1 MQINH
6 VCVLGGSGFVGSA
19 VVHQLSVAGF
29 MVKVLTRRRESSK
42 HLILLPN
49 VEVVECN
56 VMDDAALSAQ
66 IKGCDAV
73 INLIGI
79 LHESSK
85 LSFDAMHA
93 NLPKRVAKICEAH
106 SVKRLLHMSAL
117 HAGLHAPSAY
127 LRSKGAGEAALKEC
141 AKQLNVTIFKPS
153 VIFGRGDGFINLFAS
168 IVKMMPIILLAKP
181 KAKFQ
186 PIFVEDVARAFVAA
200 IDDIETYDKSYDLAG
215 PKVYSLKELVQYV
228 ADTLGVKR
236 KIIGLGDGLS
246 YLQAFFMEFLPIKL
260 MTRDNL
266 RSMAVDST
274 SKAAFPPVF
283 GFQPVCLEAVV
294 PQYLVD
300 DTYRAKY
307 QLFRGLSGR

>member
-1 MQINH
+1 MQINQ

-19 VVHQLSVAGF
+19 IVHQLSVAGF

-56 VMDDAALSAQ
+56 VMDDSALSAQ

-79 LHESSK
+79 LHESRK
-85 LSFDAMHA
+85 LNFDAIHA
-93 NLPKRVAKICEAH
+93 NLPKRVAKICDAH
-106 SVKRLLHMSAL
+106 SIKRLLHMSAL
-117 HAGLHAPSAY
+117 QAGLHAPSAY
-127 LRSKGAGEAALKEC
+127 LRSKAAGEAALNEC

-153 VIFGRGDGFINLFAS
+153 IIFGRGDGFINLFAS
-168 IVKMMPIILLAKP
+168 IVKLMPVILLAKP

-186 PIFVEDVARAFVAA
+186 PIFVEDVARVFVASLNN
-200 IDDIETYDKSYDLAG
+200 IETYGRNYELAG
-215 PKVYSLKELVQYV
+215 PKVYTLKSLVQYV
-228 ADTLGVKR
+228 ADTLGVRR
-236 KIIGLGDGLS
+236 KIIGLGDELS
-246 YLQAFFMEFLPIKL
+246 YLQAFFMELLPIKL
-260 MTRDNL
+260 MTRDNI
-266 RSMAVDST
+266 RSMEVDSI
-274 SKAAFPPVF
+274 SKAPFPAVF
-283 GFQPVCLEAVV
+283 GFQPICLEAVV

-307 QLFRGLSGR
+307 QLFRGMSGR